1 MAGIN
6 KLPDETL
13 EKYIA
18 LIEKLG
24 MTDASKK
31 LGIKRETL
39 RRYNREYKSRK
50 AETEKPFDDKII
62 KQLRERFSPDE
73 LRRLLSSSHFTNK
86 GTRVNH
92 SFDGKHIRIGYFT
105 DPHLGSIYTD
115 PSLIYQMFDMFKK
128 EKIDFI
134 ALTGDIFEGLSH
146 RAGHC
151 YECSH
156 LGYSKQISHG
166 REVFAQWT
174 DTPIYAID
182 GNHDRWYIKSNG
194 AFIGEELA
202 RDLENFTFL
211 GHDEGDIDLGSVTIK
226 LWHGEDGSS
235 YAYSY
240 RVQKIIESLT
250 GGEKPNVLLC
260 GHTHKAFY
268 VYDRHVH
275 CVSGGAMQRQ
285 SKWMRAK
292 RAQSHLGFWIIDMV
306 INSEGVA
313 RFKPEFFALY
323 E

>member
-1 MAGIN
+1 MSYT
-6 KLPDETL
+6 KTLEKTL
-13 EKYIA
+13 EKYMK
-18 LIEKLG
+18 LVDKLG
-24 MTDASKK
+24 MTDAAIE
-31 LGIKRETL
+31 LGITREAL
-39 RRYNREYKSRK
+39 RRYKREWKRRK

-73 LRRLLSSSHFTNK
+73 LRRLLSSSHFSNK
-86 GTRVNH
+86 GSKVQH
-92 SFDGKHIRIGYFT
+92 SFSGKSIRFGYFT

-115 PSLIYQMFDMFKK
+115 VDRIYEMFKMFRG
-128 EKIDFI
+128 EGVEFI
-134 ALTGDIFEGLSH
+134 ALSGDIFEGLSH

-156 LGYSKQISHG
+156 LGYSKQIDHG
-166 REVFAQWT
+166 REVFAKWT

-202 RDLENFTFL
+202 RDIDNFTFL

-268 VYDRHVH
+268 VFDRHVH
-275 CVSGGAMQRQ
+275 CVSGGAMQKQ

-292 RAQSHLGFWIIDMV
+292 RAQSHTGFWIIDMV
-306 INSEGVA
+306 INDGGVA
-313 RFKPEFFALY
+313 RFKPEWFPLY
-323 E
+323 Q